1 MEYTLLFIKDTSNTV
16 IVRHYIVIILLEII
30 IFLKNIIYLHYV
42 YNKQPPKM
50 LYILIMHNQNFIVF
64 GIFMYFFVVNI
75 SICSH
80 RQTNTELPD
89 ILILF

>member
-30 IFLKNIIYLHYV
+30 IFLKNIIYLHYLHYV

-64 GIFMYFFVVNI
+64 GIFMYF
-75 SICSH
+75 
-80 RQTNTELPD
+80 L
-89 ILILF
+89 